1 MMSPN
6 DNKLDQA
13 NETPDSIRVR
23 VLFFGAAREIVGQAE
38 VLLDLRPPATA
49 ASAFEQVLERY
60 PLLRRFGRSLLFAVN
75 QEYAL
80 DDPLR
85 EVREGDELA
94 VFPPVSGGAE
104 SETNDTEA
112 GEAGLDFFELTTGPI
127 DVGAV
132 ARRVVPPECGA
143 TVTLDGYVREWTRGR
158 RTLYL
163 VYEAYGPMALS
174 EMLRLGHQV
183 RERFDISHIGIVHRT
198 GRLEIGETSVVISIS
213 APHRRAAFEAC
224 EWTIKELKRTVPIW
238 KKEFY
243 DDGEVWVEG
252 EGAPAELKKHTGS

>member
-1 MMSPN
+1 MISPN
-6 DNKLDQA
+6 EHQLDQE
-13 NETPDSIRVR
+13 NKTPGSIRVR
-23 VLFFGAAREIVGQAE
+23 VLFFGAAREIVGQDE
-38 VLLDLRPPATA
+38 VLLDLPAPARA

-60 PLLRRFGRSLLFAVN
+60 PDLRRFGRSLLFAVN
-75 QEYAL
+75 QEYAQE
-80 DDPLR
+80 PER

-94 VFPPVSGGAE
+94 IFPPVSGGAE
-104 SETNDTEA
+104 SETNDEEEA
-112 GEAGLDFFELTTGPI
+112 SRDFFELTREQI

-132 ARRVVPPECGA
+132 ARRVVLPECGA

-174 EMLRLGHQV
+174 EMRRLGQQV
-183 RERFDISHIGIVHRT
+183 RERFNISHVGIVHRT
-198 GRLEIGETSVVISIS
+198 GRLEIGDTSVVISIS

-243 DDGEVWVEG
+243 EDGEVWVEG
-252 EGAPAELKKHTGS
+252 EGAPAELQK